1 MRTATGRHARNER
14 PVRFRHARPLLP
26 RQRRE
31 SPLPQQELTSDQLFP
46 LSSPLTTR
54 FGGGTTS
61 VERLRGCP
69 RPPPCDLPP
78 RRLTGGGESVKRER
92 GPSGEH
98 SFASIVG

>member
-31 SPLPQQELTSDQLFP
+31 SPLPQEELTSDQLFS
-46 LSSPLTTR
+46 LSFPLTTR

-61 VERLRGCP
+61 GERLRGCP
-69 RPPPCDLPP
+69 RPPSLRITPGQSY
-78 RRLTGGGESVKRER
+78 RVWAER
-92 GPSGEH
+92 QARTRPSSEH